1 MRESLAHRALACQGS
16 GRPVDR
22 RLRTRSRSQTRSR
35 SWSGLVVLD
44 QVCDHPMRRPLRA
57 ALRSLLTFFMVAP
70 LLRSLA
76 GSGRE
81 PLRRS
86 SDGRFINWCSINR
99 RLATC
104 AASNHPVVLA
114 CVVGGTLWFERRLVG
129 TTLIPLFALLL
140 RRPFAS
146 FGLGALLLGAHS
158 SFTRVPVGYA
168 TTLRIA
174 RTTPH
179 TRTHALTP
187 SLGCSGGSLVL
198 EPPAHPPAR
207 PVGFERIL
215 GAQRWLRAFEC
226 RPHTCPGAE
235 GAARVTLLRVRPAL
249 PSASDWA
256 VQPVGHPRWGAV
268 FQLCLWAL

>member
-1 MRESLAHRALACQGS
+1 LRESLAHRALACQGS

-44 QVCDHPMRRPLRA
+44 QVCDHPMRHPLRA

-104 AASNHPVVLA
+104 AASNQQPPCCTGLRGWWHTLVRAAPRWHHPDSTLRLA
-114 CVVGGTLWFERRLVG
+114 SPPTLRLLWAG
-129 TTLIPLFALLL
+129 
-140 RRPFAS
+140 RFAS
-146 FGLGALLLGAHS
+146 WRSLIIHPCSRGLCYHPPDCS
-158 SFTRVPVGYA
+158 HNSTH
-168 TTLRIA
+168 T
-174 RTTPH
+174 H
-179 TRTHALTP
+179 TRTHPFPRL
-187 SLGCSGGSLVL
+187 LG
-198 EPPAHPPAR
+198 R
-207 PVGFERIL
+207 
-215 GAQRWLRAFEC
+215 
-226 RPHTCPGAE
+226 
-235 GAARVTLLRVRPAL
+235 
-249 PSASDWA
+249 
-256 VQPVGHPRWGAV
+256 
-268 FQLCLWAL
+268 

>member
-1 MRESLAHRALACQGS
+1 LRESLAHRALACQGS

-86 SDGRFINWCSINR
+86 SDGCFINWCSINR

-140 RRPFAS
+140 RRPSPPLGWALCFLALTHHS
-146 FGLGALLLGAHS
+146 PVFPWAMLPPSGLLAQLH
-158 SFTRVPVGYA
+158 
-168 TTLRIA
+168 
-174 RTTPH
+174 
-179 TRTHALTP
+179 THA
-187 SLGCSGGSLVL
+187 
-198 EPPAHPPAR
+198 
-207 PVGFERIL
+207 
-215 GAQRWLRAFEC
+215 
-226 RPHTCPGAE
+226 HTHSP
-235 GAARVTLLRVRPAL
+235 L
-249 PSASDWA
+249 PSAAQEVALCSSRRPIRLP
-256 VQPVGHPRWGAV
+256 VQLDSSEFSGHRGG
-268 FQLCLWAL
+268 

>member
-1 MRESLAHRALACQGS
+1 MRCVQPPCCAG
-16 GRPVDR
+16 
-22 RLRTRSRSQTRSR
+22 LRGWWHT
-35 SWSGLVVLD
+35 LV
-44 QVCDHPMRRPLRA
+44 RA
-57 ALRSLLTFFMVAP
+57 APRWHHPDSTL
-70 LLRSLA
+70 
-76 GSGRE
+76 
-81 PLRRS
+81 
-86 SDGRFINWCSINR
+86 
-99 RLATC
+99 RLASPPT
-104 AASNHPVVLA
+104 
-114 CVVGGTLWFERRLVG
+114 
-129 TTLIPLFALLL
+129 
-140 RRPFAS
+140 FAS